1 MAKKEARIS
10 VNKLESVVHNDS
22 KAVELYGGDGVSME
36 IHPVLS
42 LREMMQFVENVVS
55 SCFDADTGRYT
66 PEAKEFAIRA
76 NIVTLYANFN
86 LPTSIEKQYDLLYKS
101 YVVSQLME
109 HIDTEQLKEIREAI
123 DARIEHEVRILES
136 TLASKTQ
143 EVINRVN
150 SLAEQME
157 AIFGDVDGE
166 SLSDIVRQ
174 FTSMGDVNSDTIAE
188 AVIKKHKQDSQD
200 GNVVTFKKD

>member
-1 MAKKEARIS
+1 MAKKETRIS
-10 VNKLESVVHNDS
+10 VNKLESVVHNES

-76 NIVTLYANFN
+76 NILTLYANFN
-86 LPTSIEKQYDLLYKS
+86 LPTNIEKQYDLLYKS
-101 YVVSQLME
+101 YVINQLME

-123 DARIEHEVRILES
+123 DARIEHEVRMLES

-143 EVINRVN
+143 EVINRVS
-150 SLAEQME
+150 SLVEQME
-157 AIFGDVDGE
+157 AVFGDMDEE
-166 SLSDIVRQ
+166 SLSSIVKQ
-174 FTSMGDVNSDTIAE
+174 FASMNVTDSDAMAE
-188 AVIKKHKQDSQD
+188 AVIRSHKKQLQD
-200 GNVVTFKKD
+200 NVTVFKKE